1 MNTKKSARILK
12 SVFVMI
18 LAVCMTVG
26 MFLPAAAAEMDAVR
40 DVSTGVMK
48 FNWLVDG
55 EEYSRGSCFLINS
68 THVVTAYHC
77 TMLSEAELDAMGIVG
92 QDKIDFKAHMTYSV
106 TVNRDVSLGAT
117 LIAASEDM
125 DFAIFELDRAV
136 KDRAI
141 LNLRTDKIKAA
152 DAVYSIGFPANAD
165 ATKPITTTYTNE
177 DIVIKEG
184 VVSQAQTTHTYMT
197 TDGFIFE
204 GEALVTSCV
213 LFGGDSGG
221 PMVDKNGDVV
231 GVSVAGADYYYAS
244 AISQVISVLDMY
256 DISWTAAGETP
267 APETQAPAGDD
278 TSVVAPET
286 NDAPAVE
293 VNKDALEDVI
303 DEAGDV
309 KEDDYTED
317 SYKELKDA
325 VKKAED
331 ILDDDN
337 ATQKEVDKAAKAV
350 TKAIKNLEKAE
361 EEEEEGGNMMMFII
375 IGAIAAVIVVV
386 VVVIAVASKSK
397 KAAPAQAPAAA
408 APAQAP
414 VYAAPAARPAAPV
427 QAPTY
432 SAPAADA
439 GETTVLSQGA
449 GETTVL
455 SQAANGGYLVRERN
469 NERVQISS
477 SDFTIGR
484 ERSKVSYCVS
494 DNSSISRVHARFVV
508 RGGNTYIVDNKAA
521 NGTFVNGVKL
531 REGNE
536 TELKD
541 GDKISLADEKF
552 TFKK

>member
-1 MNTKKSARILK
+1 MNTKKSARILR

-26 MFLPAAAAEMDAVR
+26 MFIPAAAAEMDAVR

-77 TMLSEAELDAMGIVG
+77 TMLSEAELDAMGITG

-141 LNLRTDKIKAA
+141 LKLRTDKIKAA

-221 PMVDKNGDVV
+221 PMVDKNGNVV

-256 DISWTAAGETP
+256 DISWTEAGAPPVSDTTGSGEDSDVVTEP
-267 APETQAPAGDD
+267 APE
-278 TSVVAPET
+278 
-286 NDAPAVE
+286 VE
-293 VNKDALEDVI
+293 VDKDELEDAI

-325 VKKAED
+325 VKAAEK
-331 ILDDDN
+331 ILDDED

-361 EEEEEGGNMMMFII
+361 DEEDGEDGANMMMFII
-375 IGAIAAVIVVV
+375 IGAIAVVIVVV
-386 VVVIAVASKSK
+386 VVIIAVASKSK

-414 VYAAPAARPAAPV
+414 AYAAPAARPAAPV

-432 SAPAADA
+432 SAPAPAADA
-439 GETTVLSQGA
+439 GETTVLNQGA

-484 ERSKVSYCVS
+484 ERSKVSYCIS